1 MKYLKKNKSFF
12 PPFKIILFAIIVST
26 ISFINRD
33 NLYRSLVTINLGS
46 IYVEYLNSKA
56 ELINSFNRNS
66 IKTVSIS
73 MSSNNYVRMQ
83 TERAKMVSNYIS
95 SGDLWTGNNQYFKV
109 KVLDDSIKTKG
120 EIRLFGMNPDHYRNS
135 NAHSFRIKFDGKTGH
150 GSRKFNYLNPRSRDF
165 ITDPLLNIIYSKISK
180 GIKINYDLNR
190 VILNKENYGLLLK
203 EDFFDK
209 YLIEQNQRRESVIF
223 EIYNDSLKF
232 NHIGDNNEFEGLA
245 AELSSL
251 YENKYDEFIQKI
263 DVEKLKT
270 ILLLSLI
277 INDVHPI
284 GDGNMHWYYNS
295 VNGFIEP
302 TIREGFVYKLNDVNI
317 DDIVSSNKLINDI
330 YQNKIQSSSGF
341 ISKQILDSI
350 RNIIKFD
357 STYNS
362 FKQKMIGFE
371 KKISQKENLIFENI
385 DLIENTLNPNIYNTN
400 SDKKRIEIKNDTIIS
415 GEFIVNKNQV
425 LIISK
430 GVKLTLSNASIK
442 IYGEFQAKGTLKKP
456 IIIKGDKESGTIFI
470 NSNKPVLV
478 DHVKFIGLTNLKS
491 SHNQPSS
498 ITFYECN
505 KVEIFNSSFS
515 NNLKGDDYVNFF
527 RSKNISLKNLVFKN
541 VISDAIDS
549 DFSDLK
555 ISNSKFINIGNDAID
570 GSGSSIF
577 IYNNSFTD
585 VKDKAISAGE
595 ESFFLIKDSK
605 FIKNEIALVSKDGS
619 TLISENNLLQNNRV
633 DFTSFVKKKY
643 HGPSKSNFFKTK
655 ISSYLIEKNSLIQG
669 LDSILYSAD
678 VESKLYGNLYGRAS
692 Q

>member
-12 PPFKIILFAIIVST
+12 SLFKIIVFAVVLSI
-26 ISFINRD
+26 ISFIYRD

-46 IYVEYLNSKA
+46 IYVEYLNGKA
-56 ELINSFNRNS
+56 EFINSFNRNS
-66 IKTVSIS
+66 IKNVSIS
-73 MSSNNYVRMQ
+73 ISSNNYVRMQ

-165 ITDPLLNIIYSKISK
+165 ITDPLLNIIYGKISK

-190 VILNKENYGLLLK
+190 VILNKKNYGLLLK

-245 AELSSL
+245 SELSSL
-251 YENKYDEFIQKI
+251 YKNKYDQFIEKI
-263 DVEKLKT
+263 DIEKLKT

-277 INDVHPI
+277 INDNHPI
-284 GDGNMHWYYNS
+284 GEGNMHWYYNP

-317 DDIVSSNKLINDI
+317 DNIITSDKLIKDI
-330 YQNKIQSSSGF
+330 YQNKIKSTSGF

-362 FKQKMIGFE
+362 LKQKMIGFE
-371 KKISQKENLIFENI
+371 QQILHKEKIILENI
-385 DLIENTLNPNIYNTN
+385 DLIENSLNPNSFNIR
-400 SDKKRIEIKNDTIIS
+400 SDIKKIEIKKDTIIS
-415 GEFIVNKNQV
+415 DEFLINKDQV
-425 LIISK
+425 LSISK

-442 IYGEFQAKGTLKKP
+442 IYGGLQAKGTIEHP
-456 IIIKGDKESGTIFI
+456 IIIQGDQKSGTIFI
-470 NSNKPVLV
+470 NSDKPVMI
-478 DHVKFIGLTNLKS
+478 DHVEFIGLTNFNS
-491 SHNQPSS
+491 NHNQPSS

-505 KVEIFNSSFS
+505 KVEIFNSLFS
-515 NNLKGDDYVNFF
+515 NNLQGDDYVNFF
-527 RSKNISLKNLVFKN
+527 RSKNINLKNLVFKN
-541 VISDAIDS
+541 VIADAIDS

-577 IYNNSFTD
+577 IDSNFFTD

-595 ESFFLIKDSK
+595 KSHFYIKNSK
-605 FIKNEIALVSKDGS
+605 FINNEIALVSKDGS
-619 TLISENNLLQNNRV
+619 TLISENNLLQDNNV

-643 HGPSKSNFFKTK
+643 YGPSKSNFFKTK
-655 ISSYLIEKNSLIQG
+655 IN
-669 LDSILYSAD
+669 
-678 VESKLYGNLYGRAS
+678 
-692 Q
+692 

>member
-12 PPFKIILFAIIVST
+12 SLFKIIVFAVVLSI
-26 ISFINRD
+26 ISFIYRD

-46 IYVEYLNSKA
+46 IYVEYLNGKA
-56 ELINSFNRNS
+56 EFINSFNRNS
-66 IKTVSIS
+66 IKNVSIS
-73 MSSNNYVRMQ
+73 ISSNNYVRMQ

-109 KVLDDSIKTKG
+109 KVLDDSIITKG

-165 ITDPLLNIIYSKISK
+165 ITDPLLNIIYGKISK

-190 VILNKENYGLLLK
+190 VILNKKNYGLLLK

-209 YLIEQNQRRESVIF
+209 YLIEQNLRRESVIF

-245 AELSSL
+245 SELSSL
-251 YENKYDEFIQKI
+251 YKNKYDQFIEKI
-263 DVEKLKT
+263 DIEKLKT

-277 INDVHPI
+277 INDNHPI
-284 GDGNMHWYYNS
+284 GEGNMHWYYNP

-317 DDIVSSNKLINDI
+317 DNIITSDKLIKDI
-330 YQNKIQSSSGF
+330 YQNKIKSTSGF

-362 FKQKMIGFE
+362 LKQKMIGFE
-371 KKISQKENLIFENI
+371 QQILHKEKIILENI
-385 DLIENTLNPNIYNTN
+385 DLIENSLNPNSFNIR
-400 SDKKRIEIKNDTIIS
+400 SDIKKIEIKKDTIIS
-415 GEFIVNKNQV
+415 DEFLINKDQV
-425 LIISK
+425 LSISK

-442 IYGEFQAKGTLKKP
+442 IYGGLQAKGTIEHP
-456 IIIKGDKESGTIFI
+456 IIIQGDQKSGTIFI
-470 NSNKPVLV
+470 NSDKPVMI
-478 DHVKFIGLTNLKS
+478 DHVEFIGLTNFNS
-491 SHNQPSS
+491 NHNQPSS

-505 KVEIFNSSFS
+505 KVEIFNSLFS
-515 NNLKGDDYVNFF
+515 NNLQGDDYVNFF
-527 RSKNISLKNLVFKN
+527 RSKNINLKNLVFKN
-541 VISDAIDS
+541 VIADAIDS

-577 IYNNSFTD
+577 IDSNFFTD

-595 ESFFLIKDSK
+595 KSHLYIKNSK
-605 FIKNEIALVSKDGS
+605 FINNEIALVSKDGS
-619 TLISENNLLQNNRV
+619 TLISENNLLQDNKV

-643 HGPSKSNFFKTK
+643 YGPSKSNFFKTK
-655 ISSYLIEKNSLIQG
+655 INSYLIEKNSFIQG
-669 LDSILYSAD
+669 LDSIIYSED
-678 VESKLYGNLYGRAS
+678 VESKLYGNIYGRAS

>member
-12 PPFKIILFAIIVST
+12 SLFKIIVFAVVLSI
-26 ISFINRD
+26 ISFIYRD

-46 IYVEYLNSKA
+46 IYVEYLNGKA
-56 ELINSFNRNS
+56 EFINSFNRNS
-66 IKTVSIS
+66 IKNVSIS
-73 MSSNNYVRMQ
+73 ISSNNYVRMQ

-109 KVLDDSIKTKG
+109 KVLDDSIITKG

-165 ITDPLLNIIYSKISK
+165 ITDPLLNIIYGKISK

-190 VILNKENYGLLLK
+190 VILNKKNYGLLLK

-209 YLIEQNQRRESVIF
+209 YLIEQNLRRESVIF

-245 AELSSL
+245 SELSSL
-251 YENKYDEFIQKI
+251 YKNKYDQFIEKI
-263 DVEKLKT
+263 DIEKLKT

-277 INDVHPI
+277 INDNHPI
-284 GDGNMHWYYNS
+284 GEGNMHWYYNP

-317 DDIVSSNKLINDI
+317 DNIITSDKLIKDI
-330 YQNKIQSSSGF
+330 YQNKIKSTSGF

-362 FKQKMIGFE
+362 LKQKMIGFE
-371 KKISQKENLIFENI
+371 QQILHKEKIILENI
-385 DLIENTLNPNIYNTN
+385 DLIENSLNPNSFNIR
-400 SDKKRIEIKNDTIIS
+400 SDIKKIEIKKDTIIS
-415 GEFIVNKNQV
+415 DEFLINKDQV
-425 LIISK
+425 LSISK

-442 IYGEFQAKGTLKKP
+442 IYGGLQAKGTIEHP
-456 IIIKGDKESGTIFI
+456 IIIQGDQKSGTIFI
-470 NSNKPVLV
+470 NSDKPVMI
-478 DHVKFIGLTNLKS
+478 DHVEFIGLTNFNS
-491 SHNQPSS
+491 NHNQPSS

-505 KVEIFNSSFS
+505 KVEIFNSLFS
-515 NNLKGDDYVNFF
+515 NNLQGDDYVNFF
-527 RSKNISLKNLVFKN
+527 RSKNINLKNLVFKN
-541 VISDAIDS
+541 VIADAIDS

-577 IYNNSFTD
+577 IDSNFFTD

-595 ESFFLIKDSK
+595 KSHLYIKNSK
-605 FIKNEIALVSKDGS
+605 FINNEIALVSKDGS
-619 TLISENNLLQNNRV
+619 ALISENNLLQDNKV

-643 HGPSKSNFFKTK
+643 YGPSKSNFFKTK
-655 ISSYLIEKNSLIQG
+655 INSYLIEKNSFIQG
-669 LDSILYSAD
+669 LDSIIYSED
-678 VESKLYGNLYGRAS
+678 VESKLYGNIYGRAS

>member
-12 PPFKIILFAIIVST
+12 SLFKIIVFAVVLSI
-26 ISFINRD
+26 ISFIYRD

-46 IYVEYLNSKA
+46 IYVEYLNGKA
-56 ELINSFNRNS
+56 EFINSFNRNS
-66 IKTVSIS
+66 IKNVSIS
-73 MSSNNYVRMQ
+73 ISSNNYVRMQ
-83 TERAKMVSNYIS
+83 TERAKMVSKYIS
-95 SGDLWTGNNQYFKV
+95 SGDLWTAGNQYFKV
-109 KVLDDSIKTKG
+109 KVLDDSISTKG

-135 NAHSFRIKFDGKTGH
+135 NAHSFRIKFDGKTGY

-165 ITDPLLNIIYSKISK
+165 ITDPLLNIIYGKISK

-190 VILNKENYGLLLK
+190 VILNKKNYGLLLK

-223 EIYNDSLKF
+223 ETYNDSLKF

-245 AELSSL
+245 SELSSL
-251 YENKYDEFIQKI
+251 YKNKYDQFIEKI
-263 DVEKLKT
+263 DIEKLKT

-277 INDVHPI
+277 INDSHPI
-284 GDGNMHWYYNS
+284 GEGNMHWYYNP

-302 TIREGFVYKLNDVNI
+302 TIREGFAYKLNDVNI
-317 DDIVSSNKLINDI
+317 DNIITSDKLIKDI
-330 YQNKIQSSSGF
+330 YQNKIKSNSGF

-362 FKQKMIGFE
+362 LKQKMIGFE
-371 KKISQKENLIFENI
+371 QQILHKEKIILENI
-385 DLIENTLNPNIYNTN
+385 DLIENSLNPNSFNIRSNI
-400 SDKKRIEIKNDTIIS
+400 KKIEIKKDTIIS
-415 GEFIVNKNQV
+415 DEFLINKDQV
-425 LIISK
+425 LSISK

-442 IYGEFQAKGTLKKP
+442 IYGGLQAKGTIEHP
-456 IIIKGDKESGTIFI
+456 IIIQGDQKSGTIFI
-470 NSNKPVLV
+470 NSDKPVMI
-478 DHVKFIGLTNLKS
+478 DHVEFIGLTNFNS
-491 SHNQPSS
+491 NHNQPSS

-505 KVEIFNSSFS
+505 KVEIVNSLFS
-515 NNLKGDDYVNFF
+515 NNLQGDDYINFF
-527 RSKNISLKNLVFKN
+527 RSKNINLKNLVFKN
-541 VISDAIDS
+541 VIADAIDS

-577 IYNNSFTD
+577 IDSNFFTD

-595 ESFFLIKDSK
+595 KSHFYIKNSK
-605 FIKNEIALVSKDGS
+605 FINNEIALVSKDGS
-619 TLISENNLLQNNRV
+619 TLISENNLLQDNKV

-643 HGPSKSNFFKTK
+643 YGPSKSNFFKTK
-655 ISSYLIEKNSLIQG
+655 INSYLIEKNSFIQG
-669 LDSILYSAD
+669 LDSIIYSAD
-678 VESKLYGNLYGRAS
+678 VESKLYGNIYGRAS

>member
-12 PPFKIILFAIIVST
+12 SPFKIILFAIIVST

-371 KKISQKENLIFENI
+371 KKISQKENLIFEN
-385 DLIENTLNPNIYNTN
+385 
-400 SDKKRIEIKNDTIIS
+400 
-415 GEFIVNKNQV
+415 
-425 LIISK
+425 
-430 GVKLTLSNASIK
+430 
-442 IYGEFQAKGTLKKP
+442 
-456 IIIKGDKESGTIFI
+456 
-470 NSNKPVLV
+470 
-478 DHVKFIGLTNLKS
+478 
-491 SHNQPSS
+491 
-498 ITFYECN
+498 
-505 KVEIFNSSFS
+505 
-515 NNLKGDDYVNFF
+515 
-527 RSKNISLKNLVFKN
+527 
-541 VISDAIDS
+541 
-549 DFSDLK
+549 
-555 ISNSKFINIGNDAID
+555 
-570 GSGSSIF
+570 
-577 IYNNSFTD
+577 
-585 VKDKAISAGE
+585 
-595 ESFFLIKDSK
+595 
-605 FIKNEIALVSKDGS
+605 
-619 TLISENNLLQNNRV
+619 
-633 DFTSFVKKKY
+633 
-643 HGPSKSNFFKTK
+643 
-655 ISSYLIEKNSLIQG
+655 
-669 LDSILYSAD
+669 
-678 VESKLYGNLYGRAS
+678 
-692 Q
+692 